1 MKVLF
6 YFIPTWNQ
14 SENDWSTA
22 FPEWYFTTNKMEFDD
37 TVNQLMMFRQSEEK
51 LKAVILEYAPMLRDF
66 LQRQDLYEIDYYSIF
81 DDLQDTHLNNIRPV
95 NPFEFAWPK
104 NAVFI
109 YNPFYILVRVDNQ
122 PYAQIISGNLGQL
135 QKINFFK
142 DNKLA
147 KVYIFDDRGFL
158 SSIITYADDEFE
170 KQEFLNLA
178 GEWRFRLDK
187 DGVVVINPLFKQSFK
202 QEKYNSMKDLIS
214 EKYFEF
220 IEDNLTE
227 KDVVVL
233 AGEIRHNQRILDLP
247 KSGKIIMSIFSNRL
261 DIEQNFPSIEQLMKV
276 DVIVADTPKNTELV
290 QSKLA
295 ELNIQ
300 IPVLQIPPFD
310 SRLRLGQSQR
320 IRALKLFLLVDK
332 TSTEELEIMVDEIIQ
347 LMQQDKRIELILSGY
362 ASNSKS
368 MDKLNYLKDRI
379 LDTLR
384 ITENDV
390 QTVGTAEN
398 QLQDEESQDTLR
410 NIELFKRIEFYRIDS
425 ENDLVSKLNFVRL
438 IIDMGEDADL
448 YLQIAG
454 ISAGIPQINSVP
466 NPYVEHQKN
475 GLIVSDSLELKRAL
489 EYYLVGLKHW
499 NEALVYA
506 AGKIVQYSSDNL
518 VNLWKD
524 ALQLTKKGEKLR
536 E

>member
-1 MKVLF
+1 
-6 YFIPTWNQ
+6 
-14 SENDWSTA
+14 
-22 FPEWYFTTNKMEFDD
+22 
-37 TVNQLMMFRQSEEK
+37 
-51 LKAVILEYAPMLRDF
+51 
-66 LQRQDLYEIDYYSIF
+66 
-81 DDLQDTHLNNIRPV
+81 
-95 NPFEFAWPK
+95 
-104 NAVFI
+104 
-109 YNPFYILVRVDNQ
+109 
-122 PYAQIISGNLGQL
+122 
-135 QKINFFK
+135 
-142 DNKLA
+142 
-147 KVYIFDDRGFL
+147 
-158 SSIITYADDEFE
+158 
-170 KQEFLNLA
+170 
-178 GEWRFRLDK
+178 
-187 DGVVVINPLFKQSFK
+187 
-202 QEKYNSMKDLIS
+202 MKDLIS

-384 ITENDV
+384 ITEN
-390 QTVGTAEN
+390 N
-398 QLQDEESQDTLR
+398 
-410 NIELFKRIEFYRIDS
+410 
-425 ENDLVSKLNFVRL
+425 
-438 IIDMGEDADL
+438 
-448 YLQIAG
+448 
-454 ISAGIPQINSVP
+454 
-466 NPYVEHQKN
+466 
-475 GLIVSDSLELKRAL
+475 
-489 EYYLVGLKHW
+489 
-499 NEALVYA
+499 
-506 AGKIVQYSSDNL
+506 
-518 VNLWKD
+518 
-524 ALQLTKKGEKLR
+524 
-536 E
+536 

>member
-1 MKVLF
+1 M
-6 YFIPTWNQ
+6 
-14 SENDWSTA
+14 
-22 FPEWYFTTNKMEFDD
+22 
-37 TVNQLMMFRQSEEK
+37 LMMN
-51 LKAVILEYAPMLRDF
+51 LK
-66 LQRQDLYEIDYYSIF
+66 
-81 DDLQDTHLNNIRPV
+81 
-95 NPFEFAWPK
+95 
-104 NAVFI
+104 
-109 YNPFYILVRVDNQ
+109 
-122 PYAQIISGNLGQL
+122 
-135 QKINFFK
+135 
-142 DNKLA
+142 
-147 KVYIFDDRGFL
+147 
-158 SSIITYADDEFE
+158 

-332 TSTEELEIMVDEIIQ
+332 TSTEALEIMVDEIIQ

-362 ASNSKS
+362 ASDSKS

-438 IIDMGEDADL
+438 IIDMGEDAEF
-448 YLQIAG
+448 
-454 ISAGIPQINSVP
+454 ISSNCRD
-466 NPYVEHQKN
+466 KC
-475 GLIVSDSLELKRAL
+475 R
-489 EYYLVGLKHW
+489 
-499 NEALVYA
+499 
-506 AGKIVQYSSDNL
+506 YSTN
-518 VNLWKD
+518 
-524 ALQLTKKGEKLR
+524 
-536 E
+536 

>member
-1 MKVLF
+1 M
-6 YFIPTWNQ
+6 
-14 SENDWSTA
+14 
-22 FPEWYFTTNKMEFDD
+22 
-37 TVNQLMMFRQSEEK
+37 
-51 LKAVILEYAPMLRDF
+51 
-66 LQRQDLYEIDYYSIF
+66 
-81 DDLQDTHLNNIRPV
+81 
-95 NPFEFAWPK
+95 
-104 NAVFI
+104 
-109 YNPFYILVRVDNQ
+109 
-122 PYAQIISGNLGQL
+122 
-135 QKINFFK
+135 
-142 DNKLA
+142 
-147 KVYIFDDRGFL
+147 
-158 SSIITYADDEFE
+158 
-170 KQEFLNLA
+170 
-178 GEWRFRLDK
+178 
-187 DGVVVINPLFKQSFK
+187 
-202 QEKYNSMKDLIS
+202 
-214 EKYFEF
+214 
-220 IEDNLTE
+220 
-227 KDVVVL
+227 
-233 AGEIRHNQRILDLP
+233 
-247 KSGKIIMSIFSNRL
+247 
-261 DIEQNFPSIEQLMKV
+261 
-276 DVIVADTPKNTELV
+276 
-290 QSKLA
+290 
-295 ELNIQ
+295 
-300 IPVLQIPPFD
+300 
-310 SRLRLGQSQR
+310 
-320 IRALKLFLLVDK
+320 DK
-332 TSTEELEIMVDEIIQ
+332 TSNEELEIMVDEIIQ

-475 GLIVSDSLELKRAL
+475 GLIVSDSLELKQAL
-489 EYYLVGLKHW
+489 EYYLVGLKRW